1 MKRLLVLFLFVAIV
15 VSGFAALFTTIDSAD
30 AQQVKLPPLV
40 IKETIRAEPG
50 SEHFVGSIDIPD
62 EFIGQICDVT
72 IVGANN
78 ESVHPKSNIVL
89 RGGTTEV
96 VFENVESVPGKVL
109 SGSARVTVV
118 ASQIDVFVQLGPDGV
133 FSGAATAVTAVC
145 IPGPPPETTTTATTS
160 TTVVPPRST
169 TVPGLPVGL
178 PHTL

>member
-1 MKRLLVLFLFVAIV
+1 MKRVIVLFLFVIIV
-15 VSGFAALFTTIDSAD
+15 VSGFAALFVTIDSAD
-30 AQQVKLPPLV
+30 AQQVTLPPL
-40 IKETIRAEPG
+40 IIEETIRAEPG

-72 IVGANN
+72 ILGANN
-78 ESVHPKSNIVL
+78 ESVHPNSNIIL
-89 RGGTTEV
+89 RGGTTEAI
-96 VFENVESVPGKVL
+96 FEDVESSPGKAI
-109 SGSARVTVV
+109 SGSARVTIV

-145 IPGPPPETTTTATTS
+145 IPGPPPETTTIVTTT
-160 TTVVPPRST
+160 TTVAPPRTT